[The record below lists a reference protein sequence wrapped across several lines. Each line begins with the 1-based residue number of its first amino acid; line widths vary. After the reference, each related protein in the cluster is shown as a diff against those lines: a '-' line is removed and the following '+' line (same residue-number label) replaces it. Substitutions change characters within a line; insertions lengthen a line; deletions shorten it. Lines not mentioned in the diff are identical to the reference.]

1 MKQLNKWQWSTLI
14 LSAILVMAFSVFI
27 YRYEPFKSG
36 FEITDQLGGNIFP
49 ATILSTATTDA
60 SLIVPAD
67 SDYIGNPKSCIAIR
81 LKNSYANSKLRIE
94 VAETPFFSQ
103 SVSEF
108 ILPKAG
114 KEYLVFPDI
123 IWNYQALRDNNQAVP
138 VSISVKAELN
148 KKELPQRLKTI
159 SMRSINYCVKPWIHV
174 SSIVFLGIK
183 VMHTSRRMWT
193 NRSMHCGMCC
203 KSGTLSI
210 APPPIPVFRPMWFI
224 HSASV
229 PWTMRW
235 NPRR

>member
-1 MKQLNKWQWSTLI
+1 M
-14 LSAILVMAFSVFI
+14 
-27 YRYEPFKSG
+27 
-36 FEITDQLGGNIFP
+36 
-49 ATILSTATTDA
+49 
-60 SLIVPAD
+60 
-67 SDYIGNPKSCIAIR
+67 
-81 LKNSYANSKLRIE
+81 
-94 VAETPFFSQ
+94 AETPFFSQ

-159 SMRSINYCVKPWIHV
+159 SMRSINECPLGYVDDKMKFHDTGEFFAAYVNEEHPQIDKLLREALDTR
-174 SSIVFLGIK
+174 IVNRFLGYQGNAHQSEN
-183 VMHTSRRMWT
+183 VT

-203 KSGTLSI
+203 KSGTLST

>member
-1 MKQLNKWQWSTLI
+1 MKQLDKWQWSTLI

-60 SLIVPAD
+60 NLIVPAD

-114 KEYLVFPDI
+114 KEYLF
-123 IWNYQALRDNNQAVP
+123 
-138 VSISVKAELN
+138 
-148 KKELPQRLKTI
+148 
-159 SMRSINYCVKPWIHV
+159 
-174 SSIVFLGIK
+174 
-183 VMHTSRRMWT
+183 
-193 NRSMHCGMCC
+193 
-203 KSGTLSI
+203 
-210 APPPIPVFRPMWFI
+210 
-224 HSASV
+224 
-229 PWTMRW
+229 
-235 NPRR
+235 